1 MLFTKNLKD
10 VKFKKKLFY
19 KFTKFFKMID
29 VVDTQT
35 YHLKLSKQ
43 WKIHF
48 VFHVSF
54 LKLYYT
60 NSNVVASNEIIFVNK
75 NKE

>member
-19 KFTKFFKMID
+19 KFTRFFEIIN

-35 YHLKLSKQ
+35 YRLKL
-43 WKIHF
+43 
-48 VFHVSF
+48 
-54 LKLYYT
+54 LK
-60 NSNVVASNEIIFVNK
+60 
-75 NKE
+75 